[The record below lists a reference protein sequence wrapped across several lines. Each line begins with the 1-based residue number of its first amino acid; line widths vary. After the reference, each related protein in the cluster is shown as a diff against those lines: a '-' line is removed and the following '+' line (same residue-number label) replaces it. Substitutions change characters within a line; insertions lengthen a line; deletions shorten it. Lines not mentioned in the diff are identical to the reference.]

1 MNVYIELSDCNHIQS
16 QNLSVVS
23 NFVVE
28 FDFYAT
34 SIFVMADNGF
44 VLMVDGVWE
53 EVDE

>member
-1 MNVYIELSDCNHIQS
+1 LNFKNFLFKIVNVYIELSDCNHIQS

-34 SIFVMADNGF
+34 S
-44 VLMVDGVWE
+44 LLVDGW
-53 EVDE
+53 